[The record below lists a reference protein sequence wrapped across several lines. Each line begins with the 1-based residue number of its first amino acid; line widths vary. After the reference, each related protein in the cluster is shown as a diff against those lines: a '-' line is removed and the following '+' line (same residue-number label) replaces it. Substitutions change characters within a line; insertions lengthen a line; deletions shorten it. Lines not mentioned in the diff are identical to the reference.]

1 MDGFKLF
8 AETPC
13 KTLEKLKLKGVTQ
26 NSNYIKSLE
35 AACDQ
40 KIQPKKDLTSKNNV
54 LLITGVSTVIIGLI
68 AGLIYI
74 KKKK

>member
-1 MDGFKLF
+1 MDGFTLF

-13 KTLEKLKLKGVTQ
+13 ETLQKLRSKGITQ
-26 NSNYIKSLE
+26 NSNYMKSLE

-40 KIQPKKDLTSKNNV
+40 KMQPKKALTSNNNT
-54 LLITGVSTVIIGLI
+54 LIIAGVSTVIIGLI

>member
-1 MDGFKLF
+1 MDGFTIF

-13 KTLEKLKLKGVTQ
+13 ETLQKLRSKGITQ
-26 NSNYIKSLE
+26 NSNYMKSLE

-40 KIQPKKDLTSKNNV
+40 KMQPQKALTSKNNI
-54 LLITGVSTVIIGLI
+54 LIITGVSTVIIGLI

>member
-1 MDGFKLF
+1 MNDFTLF
-8 AETPC
+8 SETPC
-13 KTLEKLKLKGVTQ
+13 ETLQKLRLKGVSQ

-35 AACDQ
+35 VACNQ
-40 KIQPKKDLTSKNNV
+40 KLQPQKALTSNNNI
-54 LLITGVSTVIIGLI
+54 LIIAGVSTAIIGLI

>member
-1 MDGFKLF
+1 MDGFTIF

-13 KTLEKLKLKGVTQ
+13 ETLQKLRSKGITQ
-26 NSNYIKSLE
+26 NSNYMKSLE

-40 KIQPKKDLTSKNNV
+40 KIQPKKALTSNNT
-54 LLITGVSTVIIGLI
+54 LIIAGVSTVIIGLI

>member
-1 MDGFKLF
+1 MDGFTIF

-13 KTLEKLKLKGVTQ
+13 ETLQKLRSKGITQ
-26 NSNYIKSLE
+26 NSNYMKSLE

-40 KIQPKKDLTSKNNV
+40 KMQPKKTLTSKNNI
-54 LLITGVSTVIIGLI
+54 LIITGVSTVIIGLI
-68 AGLIYI
+68 ASLIYI

>member
-1 MDGFKLF
+1 MNEFTLF
-8 AETPC
+8 SETPC
-13 KTLEKLKLKGVTQ
+13 ETLQKLRLKGISQ

-40 KIQPKKDLTSKNNV
+40 KLQPQKALTSNNNI
-54 LLITGVSTVIIGLI
+54 LIIAGVSTAIIGLI

>member
-1 MDGFKLF
+1 MDGFTIF

-13 KTLEKLKLKGVTQ
+13 DTLEKLRSKGVTQ

-40 KIQPKKDLTSKNNV
+40 RMQPEKALTSKNNIF
-54 LLITGVSTVIIGLI
+54 LIAGVSTAIIGLI
-68 AGLIYI
+68 AALIYI
-74 KKKK
+74 NKK